1 MEGVRNVPIISL
13 PVLIIVVSARDD
25 HHCIWINNCV
35 GHENY
40 KIFLVF
46 VLYAVVASL
55 YSLVLVI
62 GGAVHSLPKNEQ
74 LGSDSSRTSI
84 YHEGVR
90 AMWLAEKAGNLYHH
104 PYDLGVYE
112 NLVSVLGPNA
122 LCWLCPISRNTGN
135 GIRFRTSYDI
145 PLSTPPI

>member
-46 VLYAVVASL
+46 VLYAVIASL
-55 YSLVLVI
+55 YSL
-62 GGAVHSLPKNEQ
+62 
-74 LGSDSSRTSI
+74 

-112 NLVSVLGPNA
+112 NLVSVLGPNV
-122 LCWLCPISRNTGN
+122 LCWLCPISRSTGN